1 MRFLVISFMH
11 LYNGMVKK
19 GNQDFIKSVF
29 SIFLFFAFMDFS
41 YDKCCY
47 KVKLF

>member
-1 MRFLVISFMH
+1 MISVMH